1 MTRAFQVWRCLKAHK
16 LLWSQLFVECI
27 ALAEFSCLRARFVS
41 GTMVF
46 TLRIPQHC
54 TLEGRRVGRHGLLLH
69 QRRKHRASVETFS
82 VRGRS
87 HPLLNGIYD
96 RCIIIYI
103 YVCHYVCIP
112 FLDPFGNQAWLATVA
127 RKSLINK
134 VFFGRIIYQ
143 WATFHSY
150 VQGAGSP
157 NISRR

>member
-1 MTRAFQVWRCLKAHK
+1 
-16 LLWSQLFVECI
+16 
-27 ALAEFSCLRARFVS
+27 VS

-103 YVCHYVCIP
+103 YMYVIMFAYPFWIP
-112 FLDPFGNQAWLATVA
+112 SVIKHGWL
-127 RKSLINK
+127 
-134 VFFGRIIYQ
+134 Q
-143 WATFHSY
+143 
-150 VQGAGSP
+150 
-157 NISRR
+157 